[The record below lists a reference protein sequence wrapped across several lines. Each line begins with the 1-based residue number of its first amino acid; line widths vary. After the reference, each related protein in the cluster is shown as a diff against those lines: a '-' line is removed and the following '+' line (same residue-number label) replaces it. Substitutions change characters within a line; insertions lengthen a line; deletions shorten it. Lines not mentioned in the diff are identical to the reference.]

1 MSESQLYSMTGYGS
15 SIGDISI
22 GNVCID
28 LRTLNHRY
36 LDININL
43 PSTLQILYMDFRK
56 VISDSFTRGNIYCHV
71 LLTPNPEV
79 TYVIDKNIM
88 KHYMDTLSNAM
99 YALNIPGEVDISL
112 IMNLPGVLSQ
122 SKILESQL
130 WGEIEPLLKSAIAE
144 AVRSR
149 RDEGKALG
157 DILLSMTNSLENNL
171 KTIEMEFKKSKSTIM
186 ATIKTRL
193 NEFLKAELNKERLEE
208 EAAIQ
213 AQRAD
218 IQEEIDR
225 LGEHISFFCRTL
237 EAGGVCGR
245 KMDFIL
251 QEMSREINTILSK
264 TPLSEIKRSAI
275 EIKCTVEQMREQVQN
290 IE

>member
-43 PSTLQILYMDFRK
+43 PSTLQTLYMDFRK

-193 NEFLKAELNKERLEE
+193 
-208 EAAIQ
+208 
-213 AQRAD
+213 
-218 IQEEIDR
+218 
-225 LGEHISFFCRTL
+225 
-237 EAGGVCGR
+237 
-245 KMDFIL
+245 
-251 QEMSREINTILSK
+251 
-264 TPLSEIKRSAI
+264 
-275 EIKCTVEQMREQVQN
+275 
-290 IE
+290 